1 MRVGGKMVAS
11 DDNEEIL
18 NLKTKIAGLL
28 ETLTQVNYQNTMML
42 KWVNGAV
49 ITVDRQGL
57 VTQANSTALKTLG
70 WTEEE
75 LVGRHLHD
83 TAHHSQEDG
92 SEYPYD
98 FCPEFAAIEDGSS
111 HHVNGDVFWH
121 KDGTSFS
128 VDFIVCPTRDEENQV
143 TGAVVTFRNLTEQR
157 MQEAKRIQ
165 SMKLESI
172 GELAAGIAHEI
183 NTPIQFIG
191 SNVSFLRDSFDDLLQ
206 VIRAYAQ
213 LRVALMQG
221 GDYSDMLPEIESLE
235 ETADIGYLEDEAPK
249 AFEQTLDG
257 VARVSKLVLGLKGYA
272 HSSRNESKSESDINT
287 IISNSLIVCNNAFKY
302 VAELETDFADLP
314 LIKVHPGDIGQVVIN
329 MVVNAAQAIT
339 DKKEK
344 TGTMGRI
351 GIRTFLQDN
360 DVIITITDTGGGI
373 PENVR
378 QRIFDPFFTTKKV
391 GQGSGQGLAICR
403 TIIHEKHQGEITFE
417 STSGQGTT
425 FIIRL
430 PLVAG

>member
-1 MRVGGKMVAS
+1 
-11 DDNEEIL
+11 
-18 NLKTKIAGLL
+18 
-28 ETLTQVNYQNTMML
+28 
-42 KWVNGAV
+42 
-49 ITVDRQGL
+49 
-57 VTQANSTALKTLG
+57 
-70 WTEEE
+70 
-75 LVGRHLHD
+75 
-83 TAHHSQEDG
+83 
-92 SEYPYD
+92 
-98 FCPEFAAIEDGSS
+98 
-111 HHVNGDVFWH
+111 
-121 KDGTSFS
+121 
-128 VDFIVCPTRDEENQV
+128 
-143 TGAVVTFRNLTEQR
+143 
-157 MQEAKRIQ
+157 
-165 SMKLESI
+165 MKLESI

-206 VIRAYAQ
+206 VVRAYAE
-213 LRVALMQG
+213 LRHALMQKD
-221 GDYSDMLPEIESLE
+221 DYSNMLPEIESLE